1 MVDFPDRETA
11 LTLINE
17 AIAIGATLNASAEVD
32 LQSGFLQ
39 AQAALSVMARS
50 AQQLP
55 LLLSA
60 ARRHVQNAERQ
71 IVTLILGD
79 HPLNEE
85 QMSVLVQLRM
95 LAARLIS
102 LLTTS
107 LEKVK
112 FPRRRS

>member
-1 MVDFPDRETA
+1 MVDFPDREIA

-17 AIAIGATLNASAEVD
+17 AIAIGATLNAPVEVD
-32 LQSGFLQ
+32 LQSAFLQ
-39 AQAALSVMARS
+39 AQATLSIMARS
-50 AQQLP
+50 AQQWP

-71 IVTLILGD
+71 IVALILGD
-79 HPLNEE
+79 HPLDQE
-85 QMSVLVQLRM
+85 QMSVLVQLR
-95 LAARLIS
+95 LLSARLIS

-112 FPRRRS
+112 LPPRRA

>member
-17 AIAIGATLNASAEVD
+17 ALTISATLNVSPEVD
-32 LQSGFLQ
+32 FQSAFLQ
-39 AQAALSVMARS
+39 AQAALSVMACS
-50 AQQLP
+50 ASQVP

-60 ARRHVQNAERQ
+60 ARRHVQSAERK

-79 HPLNEE
+79 HPLDHE
-85 QMSVLVQLRM
+85 QMSVLVQLRI
-95 LAARLIS
+95 LSARLIS

-112 FPRRRS
+112 RSRQQA